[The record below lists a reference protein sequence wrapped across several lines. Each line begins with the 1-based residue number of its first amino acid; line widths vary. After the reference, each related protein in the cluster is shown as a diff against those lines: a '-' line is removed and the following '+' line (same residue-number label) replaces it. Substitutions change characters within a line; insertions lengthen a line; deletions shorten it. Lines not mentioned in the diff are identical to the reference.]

1 MSDLVV
7 LFNRLTPRLE
17 GVLAHALSG
26 RVHRL
31 LSLNRLAETDIR
43 GSKVVFALCVG
54 EYGLDSDIVKLL
66 LHLRKHPDCMDNCVA
81 VMLIDGTVELY
92 TKHLAQMFTACRKL
106 RRLFLPRE
114 ALSRGYGL
122 TG

>member
-31 LSLNRLAETDIR
+31 LSLNRLAETDIEAAKSCLR
-43 GSKVVFALCVG
+43 CAWASTGSIP
-54 EYGLDSDIVKLL
+54 S
-66 LHLRKHPDCMDNCVA
+66 
-81 VMLIDGTVELY
+81 
-92 TKHLAQMFTACRKL
+92 
-106 RRLFLPRE
+106 
-114 ALSRGYGL
+114 
-122 TG
+122 